1 MDGCNRL
8 EFLKMRELGSQA
20 KVIGTI
26 VTFGGALI
34 MTVYKGP
41 IVNLIWSPKESLFDT
56 GSATASAEQHWL
68 SGTVFILIGCI
79 AWSLFFVLQVSLDIP
94 IIQLTPD

>member
-1 MDGCNRL
+1 
-8 EFLKMRELGSQA
+8 MREMGSQA

-79 AWSLFFVLQVSLDIP
+79 AWSLFFVLQVSP
-94 IIQLTPD
+94 YQLFN